1 VTPEELVGHAL
12 AVSEDGL
19 RAGEL
24 PVGAVVVMGDEII
37 GRAYT
42 QEVTQGRR
50 LVHADLLA
58 MIEADASLGWRMR
71 PGPLRLGITL
81 EPCVMCLG
89 AAMSLGV
96 AEIHYGL
103 HSPGD
108 GAAGIAASWRPAN
121 GDTPSYRMPLV
132 SGGIREEEC
141 RAQFRVYCA
150 TAPESGMLRWAKT
163 MISLDPM

>member
-1 VTPEELVGHAL
+1 MTPEELVGQAL
-12 AVSEDGL
+12 AVSAEGL

-24 PVGAVVVMGDEII
+24 PVGAVVVMGDEVV
-37 GRAYT
+37 GRAHT

-58 MIEADASLGWRMR
+58 MIEADSSLGWRKR
-71 PGPLRLGITL
+71 TAPLRLGITL

-96 AEIHYGL
+96 TEIYYGL
-103 HSPGD
+103 ASPGD

-121 GDTPSYRMPLV
+121 DDMPFYRMPSV
-132 SGGIREEEC
+132 SGGIREADC
-141 RAQFRVYCA
+141 RDQFRAYCD

-163 MISLDPM
+163 MILDPM